1 MPFTAVTPGYA
12 SRTSVVPTP
21 TAALV
26 AVDAAN
32 GNSVINDGNTVLHF
46 TNTNAATFTAVV
58 AQLQGVDGNAA
69 GSKSY
74 IVPVTTGDLTV
85 GPFPP
90 SIYGSTLSITYTG
103 TTTNGK
109 IAAQALAGN

>member
-1 MPFTAVTPGYA
+1 MPFAAVAPGYA
-12 SRTSVVPTP
+12 SRTNVATPTP

-32 GNSVINDGNTVLHF
+32 GNSVVNDGNTLLRL

-58 AQLQGVDGNAA
+58 AQLLGVDGNAP

-74 IVPVTTGDLTV
+74 VVPATTGDLTV
-85 GPFPP
+85 GPFPV
-90 SIYGSTLSITYTG
+90 SIYGSVLSITYTG

-109 IAAQALAGN
+109 IGAQ